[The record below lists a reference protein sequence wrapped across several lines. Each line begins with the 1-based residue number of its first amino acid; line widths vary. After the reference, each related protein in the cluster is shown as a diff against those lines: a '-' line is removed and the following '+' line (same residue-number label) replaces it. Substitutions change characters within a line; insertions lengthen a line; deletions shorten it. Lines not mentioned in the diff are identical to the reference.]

1 VRQKEE
7 TLDALNDYIITS
19 HQSREFAMRKSDE
32 SLKELWVFLGLTLGL
47 TTLIFWGPLAVLGI
61 PGASLSGASGP
72 PWAIA
77 LYVIGGFMPSPVTIF
92 LNWQGKTLRAMWK
105 RLAPRTVSSKWHLAI
120 LGVVVLGTVGQLI
133 IIRLLAYAFD
143 SSLFLSRLMMLLPLL
158 ILGPLSE
165 EFGWRGYAL
174 DRLQTRWNALTSS
187 LILGVIWSL
196 WHLPLFYI
204 VGTSQYLYDISFLGF
219 MLGTTTTS
227 VLYTW
232 AYNNTGSSIWSA
244 VFFHWVY
251 TYALDTL
258 GVGMTPP
265 PVDYQLLQYAPYIL
279 IAIAVVVI
287 WGPKT
292 LTRQRGNGVRPG
304 SGGHDG

>member
-1 VRQKEE
+1 
-7 TLDALNDYIITS
+7 
-19 HQSREFAMRKSDE
+19 MRKEDQ
-32 SLKELWVFLGLTLGL
+32 SLKELWLFFGLTLGL
-47 TTLIFWGPLAVLGI
+47 TYLVFWGPLAVLGI

-72 PWAIA
+72 PWAIT
-77 LYVIGGFMPSPVTIF
+77 LYVLGGFTPSLVAVI
-92 LNWQGKTLRAMWK
+92 LNWRQKSLRAMWK
-105 RLAPRTVSSKWHLAI
+105 RLDPRTVNWRWYLAM
-120 LGVVVLGTVGQLI
+120 LGVVILGTVGQLI
-133 IIRLLAYAFD
+133 VIRLLGYAFD
-143 SSLFLSRLMMLLPLL
+143 ASLFLTRAAMLLPLL

-165 EFGWRGYAL
+165 ELGWRGYAL
-174 DRLQTRWNALTSS
+174 DRLQARWNALASS

-204 VGTSQYLYDISFLGF
+204 VGTSQYLYDIPFLGF
-219 MLGTTTTS
+219 MLGTTTVS

-232 AYNNTGSSIWSA
+232 AYNNTGGSIWSA

-265 PVDYQLLQYAPYIL
+265 PADYQWLQYVPYIL
-279 IAIAVVVI
+279 ITVVVVVI

-292 LTRQRGNGVRPG
+292 LTRQQGTGIQSG
-304 SGGHDG
+304 SGGYDG

>member
-1 VRQKEE
+1 MESK
-7 TLDALNDYIITS
+7 T
-19 HQSREFAMRKSDE
+19 KS
-32 SLKELWVFLGLTLGL
+32 KQLWLFFSLTLGL
-47 TTLIFWGPLAVLGI
+47 TYLVFWGPLAVLGI

-77 LYVIGGFMPSPVTIF
+77 LFIIGGFTPSLVAIF
-92 LNWQGKTLRAMWK
+92 LNWRQKTLRVMWK
-105 RLAPRTVSSKWHLAI
+105 RLDPRTVNLKWYIAI
-120 LGVVVLGTVGQLI
+120 IGAVILGTVGQLL
-133 IIRLLAYAFD
+133 IIRVLGYAFD
-143 SSLFLSRLMMLLPLL
+143 PSLFLTRLTLLLPLL

-165 EFGWRGYAL
+165 ELGWRGYAL

-204 VGTSQYLYDISFLGF
+204 VGTSQYVYEISFVGF
-219 MLGTTTTS
+219 MLGTTTIS

-232 AYNNTGSSIWSA
+232 AYNNTGGSIWSA
-244 VFFHWVY
+244 VVFHWVY

-265 PVDYQLLQYAPYIL
+265 PANYQWLQYVPYII
-279 IAIAVVVI
+279 IAIVVVVI
-287 WGPKT
+287 WKPEK
-292 LTRQRGNGVRPG
+292 LTRKEK
-304 SGGHDG
+304 

>member
-1 VRQKEE
+1 
-7 TLDALNDYIITS
+7 
-19 HQSREFAMRKSDE
+19 MRNEHS
-32 SLKELWVFLGLTLGL
+32 SLKELWIFFGLTLGL
-47 TTLIFWGPLAVLGI
+47 TYLVFWGPLAVLGI

-77 LYVIGGFMPSPVTIF
+77 LYIIGGFTPSLVAIF
-92 LNWQGKTLRAMWK
+92 LSWRSKTLRAMWK
-105 RLAPRTVSSKWHLAI
+105 RLNPRTVSLKWHMTI
-120 LGVVVLGTVGQLI
+120 LGVVILGTVGQLI
-133 IIRLLAYAFD
+133 VIQMLGYEFD
-143 SSLFLSRLMMLLPLL
+143 TSLFLTRLMMLLPLL

-165 EFGWRGYAL
+165 ELGWRGYAL

-219 MLGTTTTS
+219 ALGTTTIS

-232 AYNNTGSSIWSA
+232 AYNNTGRSIWSA
-244 VFFHWVY
+244 VFFHWIY

-258 GVGMTPP
+258 GVGMTPSP
-265 PVDYQLLQYAPYIL
+265 ADYQWLQYVPYIL
-279 IAIAVVVI
+279 IAIVVVVI
-287 WGPKT
+287 WGPGK
-292 LTRQRGNGVRPG
+292 LKVNGQ
-304 SGGHDG
+304 